1 MNLTEYREF
10 VRSLASK
17 RDGEPIYNASV
28 EHASIVIESLF
39 ANAERRVDVLSGIFN
54 ARVYGREP
62 VIEEAKLF
70 LALSAKNRLRIILE
84 KDSPEDR
91 TIHPFFKA
99 CASMPNIE
107 LRVAPQ
113 KVQDT
118 YGFHFV
124 LVDDDSY
131 RFESDKT
138 KPSAVAAFGHKEGAE
153 NLNEIYEYLWGH
165 CERVDVIPRPL

>member
-10 VRSLASK
+10 VRSVASN
-17 RDGEPIYNASV
+17 RNGEPIYNASV

-39 ANAERRVDVLSGIFN
+39 ANADRRVDVLSGIFN
-54 ARVYGREP
+54 ARVYGRES

-70 LALSAKNRLRIILE
+70 LGSSAKNRLRIILE
-84 KDSPEDR
+84 KDAPEDR
-91 TIHPFFKA
+91 MIHPFFKA
-99 CASMPNIE
+99 CGSMPNIE

-113 KVQDT
+113 KVQDM

-124 LVDDDSY
+124 VVDDDSY

-153 NLNEIYEYLWGH
+153 NLNEIYEYLWDQ
-165 CERVDVIPRPL
+165 CERVNVIPAPL

>member
-1 MNLTEYREF
+1 MNLPEYREF

-28 EHASIVIESLF
+28 MHASIVIESLF
-39 ANAERRVDVLSGIFN
+39 ANAERRVDVLSGILN
-54 ARVYGREP
+54 ARVYGRES

-70 LALSAKNRLRIILE
+70 LALSAKNKLRIILE
-84 KDSPEDR
+84 QDSPEDR

-99 CASMPNIE
+99 SASMPNIE

-124 LVDDDSY
+124 LVDNDSY
-131 RFESDKT
+131 RFESDKS
-138 KPSAVAAFGHKEGAE
+138 KPSAIAAFGHKEGAE
-153 NLNEIYEYLWGH
+153 NLNEIYEYLWGQ
-165 CERVDVIPRPL
+165 CERVDVTPAPL